1 MSGRLSPITM
11 AGLCALGLAPA
22 GEVRAQEVIA
32 TAAAKPSTVDQMLG
46 LELRLSELERKVRE
60 QQAVLDR
67 QEQLLRRQEAL
78 IGRQATALA
87 GQPLSGAGLDALRGA
102 GPGEVLATAPGAAQ
116 VLASA
121 DDRTTAAQQPAGQP
135 APVGEAPPE
144 EPTKNLNAALPP
156 ETTGVLTRPGHF
168 TLEPS
173 FTYSLSSSD
182 RLVFRGVE
190 IVTGIQIGVIEAD
203 QAQRNTG
210 MATLTGRVGLTNR
223 SEIEVKVPYIYRR
236 DVVTTLSQRDQT
248 ISSTSDLNAANIGDI
263 EVTGRYQLNAASA
276 KWPVIVANL
285 RAKSAS
291 GTNPYTVPRDQFGVA
306 QGLATGSGFWAVEPS
321 LSFLFVSD
329 PAVLFGN
336 VSYLHNFPKNIDR
349 NIGSVL
355 VGRVTPGDSPG
366 ITGGF
371 GFSLNP
377 QFSFSLGYRH
387 NYIFGTTTQLGGT
400 TQHSTSL
407 QVGSLLFGMSYAFNP
422 AYTLNAQIEM
432 GVTRDAPD
440 ITLTLRTPI
449 SF

>member
-1 MSGRLSPITM
+1 L
-11 AGLCALGLAPA
+11 ALGLLSA
-22 GEVRAQEVIA
+22 GPGRAQEAIA
-32 TAAAKPSTVDQMLG
+32 TAELKPTTVDERIS
-46 LELRLSELERKVRE
+46 LELRLDQLERKLRD
-60 QQAVLDR
+60 QQSMLDR
-67 QEQLLRRQEAL
+67 QEEALRKQEAL
-78 IGRQATALA
+78 IGQQSDALSRSR
-87 GQPLSGAGLDALRGA
+87 LSAPGLEALRGG
-102 GPGEVLATAPGAAQ
+102 GPGEGAAVAPDAAQAVATA
-116 VLASA
+116 AS
-121 DDRTTAAQQPAGQP
+121 TAAQDPAAPSSPVGQ
-135 APVGEAPPE
+135 APVGQAPAG
-144 EPTKNLNAALPP
+144 EPAQNLNAALPP

-210 MATLTGRVGLTNR
+210 IGTLTGRIGLTDR
-223 SEIEVKVPYIYRR
+223 SELEVRVPYVYRR
-236 DVVTTLSQRDQT
+236 DVVTTLAQRDET
-248 ISSTSDLNAANIGDI
+248 ITTTSDLNAGNIGDI
-263 EVTGRYQLNAASA
+263 EFTGRYQLNAASA

-285 RAKSAS
+285 RAKSDT

-329 PAVLFGN
+329 PVVLFGN
-336 VSYLHNFPKNIDR
+336 VSYLHNFPKTIDR
-349 NIGSVL
+349 EIGGVL
-355 VGRVTPGDSPG
+355 VGRVVPGDSPG

-387 NYIFGTTTQLGGT
+387 NYIFGTTTELGGT
-400 TQHSTSL
+400 QQRSTSL
-407 QVGSLLFGMSYAFNP
+407 QVGSLLFGMSYAFNSH
-422 AYTLNAQIEM
+422 YSLNSQIEM